1 MTTLEWF
8 EQMLQKVNPQF
19 EANRRKA
26 FERMDDEQRENTRQE
41 MTKALEF
48 HKQEL
53 EKEKSKLKKIEAQ
66 IKNASGW
73 QKFLERFDKGQLPK
87 LKKDVEAL
95 EVEISNR
102 EFQIETLESDFKML
116 ILEGCK
122 GSVHTMW
129 LPERSDS

>member
-1 MTTLEWF
+1 MTLDERFERMLQAANPHFEENKRKFF
-8 EQMLQKVNPQF
+8 EQ
-19 EANRRKA
+19 
-26 FERMDDEQRENTRQE
+26 MDDEQRKNTRQE

-48 HKQEL
+48 HRQEL
-53 EKEKSKLKKIEAQ
+53 EKEKSKLKKIESQ

-102 EFQIETLESDFKML
+102 EFQIETLESDFKMFTQVC
-116 ILEGCK
+116 GN
-122 GSVHTMW
+122 
-129 LPERSDS
+129 

>member
-8 EQMLQKVNPQF
+8 DLMLQKLNPQF
-19 EANRRKA
+19 EANKRKF
-26 FERMDDEQRENTRQE
+26 FEQMDDEQRKNTRQE

-48 HKQEL
+48 HKQQL
-53 EKEKSKLKKIEAQ
+53 EKENSKLRKIEAE
-66 IKNASGW
+66 IKHASGW

-102 EFQIETLESDFKML
+102 EFQIETLESDFKMFTQVC
-116 ILEGCK
+116 GN
-122 GSVHTMW
+122 
-129 LPERSDS
+129 